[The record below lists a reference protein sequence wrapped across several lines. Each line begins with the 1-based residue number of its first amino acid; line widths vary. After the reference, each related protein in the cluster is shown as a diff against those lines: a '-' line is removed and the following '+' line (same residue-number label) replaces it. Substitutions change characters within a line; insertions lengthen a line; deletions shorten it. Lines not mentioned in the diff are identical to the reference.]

1 MPGMRKILV
10 VAVTVAVV
18 AAAAALLVD
27 VGAAIRGEHRLS
39 RALAESPRVPF
50 DPEVTLAGFPFL
62 TQAANG
68 EYSGATIA
76 ARGVELPGC
85 EPVRGVCRGEL
96 GAVLGRF
103 RGPGRGDFSASDVLH
118 TDSISAY
125 TRLDAVTLARY
136 LHITDLTV
144 STPGPDGKA
153 GSGGPQDGVVSRS
166 EGVVFT
172 GTVALPPDDGLDAD
186 DPPSASAYT
195 GPKVRVSVA
204 VDLSVTNGAL
214 QIRATDFYTGPERHV
229 DADVGED
236 MRAAVLDRFSMVL
249 PRLPMAWGL
258 VAQRAESFGG
268 DVQLVSESG
277 VTDVRPD
284 RF

>member
-1 MPGMRKILV
+1 MPGIRKVLV
-10 VAVTVAVV
+10 IAVTVSILAVGAV
-18 AAAAALLVD
+18 LAVD
-27 VGAAIRGEHRLS
+27 VGAAIRSEHRLS
-39 RALAESPRVPF
+39 RSLAESPRVPF

-62 TQAANG
+62 TQAGKGDYA
-68 EYSGATIA
+68 GATIA
-76 ARGVELPGC
+76 ARGVVLPGC
-85 EPVRGVCRGEL
+85 EPARGICRGEL

-103 RGPGRGDFSASDVLH
+103 QGPTRGDFGASDVLH
-118 TDSISAY
+118 TSSISAY

-136 LHITDLTV
+136 LRITDLTV
-144 STPGPDGKA
+144 STPAPDGKA
-153 GSGGPQDGVVSRS
+153 GGGGPQDGVVSRS

-204 VDLSVTNGAL
+204 VDLSVIDGSL
-214 QIRATDFYTGPERHV
+214 EIRATDFYTGPERHV
-229 DADVGED
+229 DDAVPED
-236 MRAAVLDRFSMVL
+236 MRVAVLDRFSMVL

-258 VAQRAESFGG
+258 VAKRAESFGG
-268 DVQLVSESG
+268 DVQLVSDSG